1 MEVSTTSQKP
11 SPQQLSDDRE
21 FAMRLGTVML
31 HILNRS
37 SGSAFAP
44 IYKSGLSLGQTKTL
58 LLLASE
64 GDQHSLTVGDA
75 AELLGVSLSCA
86 SRSVDGLVSAGL
98 VERSEDPEDR
108 RVRRLSLTP
117 EGDELAVGFLT
128 ARLDGIEEFTSGLD
142 DEERA
147 ALDSALSTL
156 LKRDDLADTYE
167 RNLKRERTR

>member
-1 MEVSTTSQKP
+1 
-11 SPQQLSDDRE
+11 
-21 FAMRLGTVML
+21 MRLGTVML

-64 GDQHSLTVGDA
+64 GEEQSLTVGDA
-75 AELLGVSLSCA
+75 AELLGVSMSCA
-86 SRSVDGLVSAGL
+86 SRSVEGLVSAGL

-108 RVRRLSLTP
+108 RVRRLRLTSA
-117 EGDELAVGFLT
+117 GDELAVGFLT
-128 ARLDGIEEFTSGLD
+128 ARLDGIEEFTSGLNE
-142 DEERA
+142 EERS